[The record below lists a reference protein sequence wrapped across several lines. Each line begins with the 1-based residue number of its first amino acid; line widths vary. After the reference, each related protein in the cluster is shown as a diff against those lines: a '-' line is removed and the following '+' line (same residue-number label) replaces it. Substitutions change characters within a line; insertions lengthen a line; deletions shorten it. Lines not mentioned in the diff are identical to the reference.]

1 MSDILEQ
8 VGNDMFANN
17 LPVLWEKAPSYP
29 SLKPL
34 ASWVVDLEERIRFLR
49 GWIDNGIPN
58 VFWISGFYF
67 PQAFITGTQQNYARK
82 VGSPIDLVGFDFVVL
97 NHVYDTSGVPEKPE
111 SGSIINGPYLE
122 GCRWN
127 DETGVLDES
136 RPKELF
142 TPMPCVWLK
151 PQVDFKS
158 PAGPHPMYPTVDPEV
173 RQVYACPLYKTLLR
187 TGTLSTSGHSTNFVL
202 MAELPSNDACEGL
215 FHKYC
220 EGFSCHWIKRA
231 VALFTSLNY

>member
-1 MSDILEQ
+1 M
-8 VGNDMFANN
+8 
-17 LPVLWEKAPSYP
+17 
-29 SLKPL
+29 
-34 ASWVVDLEERIRFLR
+34 
-49 GWIDNGIPN
+49 
-58 VFWISGFYF
+58 
-67 PQAFITGTQQNYARK
+67 
-82 VGSPIDLVGFDFVVL
+82 GFDFVVL

-142 TPMPCVWLK
+142 TPMPCFWLK

-187 TGTLSTSGHSTNFVL
+187 TGTLSTSGHSTNFVITTV
-202 MAELPSNDACEGL
+202 LPSD
-215 FHKYC
+215 KPQ
-220 EGFSCHWIKRA
+220 SHWIKRS
-231 VALFTSLNY
+231 VALVRPSHFLRSRPCRANKALPLQFCALRD